1 MAGNA
6 SAIADF
12 YAEDAMLLPHNNS
25 PVIGKEAIR
34 SGYKT
39 FLDQFSIKG
48 TSEIAELEVAGDWAF
63 MRGTYTTTVIAKAGG
78 QPVEEDHGNW
88 LWIVKR
94 QRDCSWK
101 IFRAIGV
108 SEPLVTEVRAPAVPE
123 TSKHGR

>member
-1 MAGNA
+1 
-6 SAIADF
+6 
-12 YAEDAMLLPHNNS
+12 
-25 PVIGKEAIR
+25 
-34 SGYKT
+34 
-39 FLDQFSIKG
+39 
-48 TSEIAELEVAGDWAF
+48 

-78 QPVEEDHGNW
+78 QPVEEDRGNW